1 MFEKISSRPYLSGYT
16 YRALASQAIPDVGD
30 TKYMSDVSHG
40 IVAEDVRENDLLY
53 VTGNRVKDFFQTTAP
68 DIEVPFRM
76 ITAQT
81 DPGVDSLLANMMPNN
96 ITKWYSINVHVDDSV
111 IEPIPLGL
119 QNLNWRWDGNIQS
132 SPSTYTQ
139 FKDREKSKQIL
150 ASFSTD
156 NNPPERTK
164 CIKEAKKIN
173 ADFRMFQ
180 RQDRQNESY
189 VLDYFDQ
196 VSQYKFV
203 LCPWGCGV
211 DTHRLWESL
220 YLGSI
225 PITRYH
231 KVYREFQDY
240 PIVFLNDWSELKE
253 LDFEWAYGHNKE
265 KLETENRI
273 YFDYWQDRIKGE

>member
-119 QNLNWRWDGNIQS
+119 QNLNWMWDGNIQS

-231 KVYREFQDY
+231 KVYRGFQDY

>member
-1 MFEKISSRPYLSGYT
+1 MFERISSNPYLSGYT
-16 YRALASQAIPDVGD
+16 YRTLASQAIPDVGD
-30 TKYMSDVSHG
+30 TKYMHDVSDG
-40 IVAEDVRENDLLY
+40 IVAEKVQENDLLY
-53 VTGNRVKDFFQTTAP
+53 VTGNRVKDFFQTMAL

-81 DPGVDSLLANMMPNN
+81 DPGVDSLLANMMPDNV
-96 ITKWYSINVHVDDSV
+96 TKWYSINVHVDDSR
-111 IEPIPLGL
+111 IESIPLGL

-132 SPSTYTQ
+132 GPSTYTQ
-139 FKDREKSKQIL
+139 FKDREKSKEIL
-150 ASFSTD
+150 ASFSID
-156 NNPPERTK
+156 NNPLERTGCVK
-164 CIKEAKKIN
+164 AAKKIN

-225 PITRYH
+225 PITRRH
-231 KVYREFQDY
+231 KVYEDFLDY
-240 PIVFLNDWSELKE
+240 PILFVDKWSELLTLDLEKE
-253 LDFEWAYGHNKE
+253 YNRLNK
-265 KLETENRI
+265 KLEQDNRI
-273 YFDYWQDRIKGE
+273 YFPYWEKKING

>member
-1 MFEKISSRPYLSGYT
+1 MFERISSNPYLSGYT
-16 YRALASQAIPDVGD
+16 YRTLASQAIPDVGD
-30 TKYMSDVSHG
+30 TKYMHDVSDG
-40 IVAEDVRENDLLY
+40 IVAEKVQENDLLY
-53 VTGNRVKDFFQTTAP
+53 VTGNRVKDFFQTMAL

-81 DPGVDSLLANMMPNN
+81 DPGVDSLLANMMPDNVA
-96 ITKWYSINVHVDDSV
+96 KWYSINVHVDDSR
-111 IEPIPLGL
+111 IESIPLGL

-132 SPSTYTQ
+132 NPSTYTQ
-139 FKDREKSKQIL
+139 FKDREKSKEIL
-150 ASFSTD
+150 ASFSID
-156 NNPPERTK
+156 NNPLERTGCVK
-164 CIKEAKKIN
+164 AAKKIN

-203 LCPWGCGV
+203 LCPWGVGI

-240 PIVFLNDWSELKE
+240 PIVFLNDWSELEE
-253 LDFEWAYGHNKE
+253 LDFEWAYSHNKE

-273 YFDYWQDRIKGE
+273 YFGYWKNRTKGE